1 MLQHERAL
9 QIHRAVQAARKLKM
23 TFEQRP
29 GCSELIDDFF
39 SVQILTS
46 ISVLACYN
54 PARMPPYP
62 NLVSDSTLVQDT
74 IDLLTGSGGRAAASE
89 IVDAVFKLSHIDD
102 ELAGLLVADLV
113 RNDRRFKIVENTVEL
128 LEDDSRSRLLKDLDF
143 VVVDVEATGAKTP
156 PNRLIE
162 LGAYRIRGGRIVDKF
177 LSLVNPEIPI
187 PRFVAALTGISNE
200 MVKRA
205 PVFADVAPQWLDFVS
220 DSVLVAHNAPF
231 DTSFLNHEISRVY
244 PGHRMVNPHL
254 CTVMLSRR
262 ALPDLS
268 NHRLDTI
275 ANHFSIPII
284 SRHRAG
290 SDALATAEIF
300 IRILTELAETHGIK
314 DLAAARSFQYPELSA
329 V

>member
-1 MLQHERAL
+1 ML
-9 QIHRAVQAARKLKM
+9 
-23 TFEQRP
+23 
-29 GCSELIDDFF
+29 
-39 SVQILTS
+39 
-46 ISVLACYN
+46 
-54 PARMPPYP
+54 PYP
-62 NLVSDSTLVQDT
+62 NLVSDSNFVQET
-74 IDLLTGSGGRAAASE
+74 IDLLTCSGGRAAASE
-89 IVDAVFKLSHIDD
+89 IVDVVFKLSHVDD
-102 ELAGLLVADLV
+102 ELAGQLVADLI
-113 RNDRRFKIVENTVEL
+113 RNDRRFKIVENNTVEL
-128 LEDDSRSRLLKDLDF
+128 QQDDSYSRLLKDLDF

-187 PRFVAALTGISNE
+187 PRFVASLTGISNE
-200 MVKRA
+200 MVRQA

-254 CTVMLSRR
+254 CTVRLSRR

-268 NHRLDTI
+268 NHRLETI
-275 ANHFSIPII
+275 ATHFSIPIA

-300 IRILTELAETHGIK
+300 ILLLTELEETHGIK
-314 DLAAARSFQYPELSA
+314 NLAAARRFQFPEVDHPQITQIL
-329 V
+329 

>member
-1 MLQHERAL
+1 ML
-9 QIHRAVQAARKLKM
+9 
-23 TFEQRP
+23 
-29 GCSELIDDFF
+29 
-39 SVQILTS
+39 
-46 ISVLACYN
+46 
-54 PARMPPYP
+54 PYP
-62 NLVSDSTLVQDT
+62 NLVSDSNFVQET
-74 IDLLTGSGGRAAASE
+74 IDLLTCSGGRAAASE
-89 IVDAVFKLSHIDD
+89 IVDVVFKLSHVDD
-102 ELAGLLVADLV
+102 ELAGQLVADLI
-113 RNDRRFKIVENTVEL
+113 RNDRRFKIVENNTVEL
-128 LEDDSRSRLLKDLDF
+128 QQDDSYSRLLKDLDF

-187 PRFVAALTGISNE
+187 PRFVASLTGISND
-200 MVKRA
+200 MVKLA

-254 CTVMLSRR
+254 CTVRLSRR

-268 NHRLDTI
+268 NHRLETI
-275 ANHFSIPII
+275 ATHFSIPIA

-300 IRILTELAETHGIK
+300 ILLLTELEETHGIK
-314 DLAAARSFQYPELSA
+314 DLAAARNFQFPEVDQVA
-329 V
+329 

>member
-1 MLQHERAL
+1 
-9 QIHRAVQAARKLKM
+9 
-23 TFEQRP
+23 
-29 GCSELIDDFF
+29 
-39 SVQILTS
+39 
-46 ISVLACYN
+46 
-54 PARMPPYP
+54 MPTYP

-74 IDLLTGSGGRAAASE
+74 IDLLNDSGGRAAASE

-102 ELAGLLVADLV
+102 ELAGLLVADLI
-113 RNDRRFKIVENTVEL
+113 RNDRRFKIIDNNTVEL
-128 LEDDSRSRLLKDLDF
+128 QRDDWDTRLLKDLDF

-162 LGAYRIRGGRIVDKF
+162 LGAYRIRSGRIVDKF
-177 LSLVNPEIPI
+177 SQLVNPEIPI
-187 PRFVAALTGISNE
+187 PRFVVTLTGISNE
-200 MVKRA
+200 MVRQA
-205 PVFADVAPQWLDFVS
+205 PVFADVAPLWLDFVS

-254 CTVMLSRR
+254 CTVRLSRR
-262 ALPDLS
+262 VLPHIA

-275 ANHFSIPII
+275 ADHFSIPIL

-300 IRILTELAETHGIK
+300 LFLLSKLEDDHGVK
-314 DLAAARSFQYPELSA
+314 DLATARSFQFPEIKPPEAAPTLLPLIPSL
-329 V
+329 

>member
-1 MLQHERAL
+1 
-9 QIHRAVQAARKLKM
+9 
-23 TFEQRP
+23 
-29 GCSELIDDFF
+29 
-39 SVQILTS
+39 
-46 ISVLACYN
+46 
-54 PARMPPYP
+54 MPPYP

-74 IDLLTGSGGRAAASE
+74 IDLLNGSGGRAPASE

-102 ELAGLLVADLV
+102 ELAGMLVADLI
-113 RNDRRFKIVENTVEL
+113 RNDRRFKISDNTVEL
-128 LEDDSRSRLLKDLDF
+128 LADDSHSRLLKDLDF

-162 LGAYRIRGGRIVDKF
+162 LGAYKIRGGRIVDKF

-187 PRFVAALTGISNE
+187 PRFVASLTGISNE

-205 PVFADVAPQWLDFVS
+205 PVFAELAPRWLDFVS

-254 CTVMLSRR
+254 CTVKLSRR
-262 ALPDLS
+262 VLPELI

-275 ANHFSIPII
+275 ASHFSISIA

-300 IRILTELAETHGIK
+300 IVLLDMLDQEHGVNN
-314 DLAAARSFQYPELSA
+314 LAAARNFQFPEVISSDCSA
-329 V
+329 A

>member
-1 MLQHERAL
+1 
-9 QIHRAVQAARKLKM
+9 
-23 TFEQRP
+23 
-29 GCSELIDDFF
+29 
-39 SVQILTS
+39 
-46 ISVLACYN
+46 
-54 PARMPPYP
+54 MPPYP

-89 IVDAVFKLSHIDD
+89 IVDAVFKLSHVDD
-102 ELAGLLVADLV
+102 ELAGLLVADLI
-113 RNDRRFKIVENTVEL
+113 RNDRRFKIINNTVEL
-128 LEDDSRSRLLKDLDF
+128 LIDDSHSRRLKDLDF

-187 PRFVAALTGISNE
+187 PRFVASLTGISNE
-200 MVKRA
+200 MVKSA
-205 PVFADVAPQWLDFVS
+205 PVFADLAPKWLDFVS

-254 CTVMLSRR
+254 CTVRLSRR
-262 ALPDLS
+262 ALPDLL

-275 ANHFSIPII
+275 ASHFSIPIV

-290 SDALATAEIF
+290 SDALATAQIF
-300 IRILTELAETHGIK
+300 LLLLTELEETHGIN
-314 DLAAARSFQYPELSA
+314 DLAAARRFQFPELA
-329 V
+329 ADLRG

>member
-1 MLQHERAL
+1 
-9 QIHRAVQAARKLKM
+9 
-23 TFEQRP
+23 
-29 GCSELIDDFF
+29 
-39 SVQILTS
+39 
-46 ISVLACYN
+46 
-54 PARMPPYP
+54 MPPYP

-74 IDLLTGSGGRAAASE
+74 IDLLTCSGGRAAASE
-89 IVDAVFKLSHIDD
+89 IVDAVFKMSHIDD
-102 ELAGLLVADLV
+102 ELAGLLVADLI
-113 RNDRRFKIVENTVEL
+113 RNDRRFKISDNNTVEL
-128 LEDDSRSRLLKDLDF
+128 QQDENQSRLLKDLDF

-187 PRFVAALTGISNE
+187 PRFVASLTGISNE
-200 MVKRA
+200 MVKNA
-205 PVFADVAPQWLDFVS
+205 PVFAEVAPQWLDFVS

-254 CTVMLSRR
+254 CTVRLSRR

-275 ANHFSIPII
+275 ANHFSIPIL

-300 IRILTELAETHGIK
+300 LLLLTELQETHGIRN
-314 DLAAARSFQYPELSA
+314 LAAARNFQFPEIATDLHR
-329 V
+329 

>member
-1 MLQHERAL
+1 
-9 QIHRAVQAARKLKM
+9 V
-23 TFEQRP
+23 
-29 GCSELIDDFF
+29 
-39 SVQILTS
+39 
-46 ISVLACYN
+46 
-54 PARMPPYP
+54 
-62 NLVSDSTLVQDT
+62 DT
-74 IDLLTGSGGRAAASE
+74 
-89 IVDAVFKLSHIDD
+89 VFKLSHIDD
-102 ELAGLLVADLV
+102 ELAGLLVADLI
-113 RNDRRFKIVENTVEL
+113 RNDRRFKISDNTVEL
-128 LEDDSRSRLLKDLDF
+128 LADDSHSRLLKDLDF

-162 LGAYRIRGGRIVDKF
+162 LGAYKIRGGKIVDKF

-205 PVFADVAPQWLDFVS
+205 PVFTEVAPRWLDFVS

-254 CTVMLSRR
+254 CTVKLSRR
-262 ALPDLS
+262 VMPELL

-275 ANHFSIPII
+275 ANHFSIPIV

-300 IRILTELAETHGIK
+300 LMLLTKLDEVHGVK
-314 DLAAARSFQYPELSA
+314 DLAAARNFQFPEVISNDCSTA
-329 V
+329 SV

>member
-1 MLQHERAL
+1 ML
-9 QIHRAVQAARKLKM
+9 
-23 TFEQRP
+23 
-29 GCSELIDDFF
+29 
-39 SVQILTS
+39 
-46 ISVLACYN
+46 
-54 PARMPPYP
+54 PYP

-74 IDLLTGSGGRAAASE
+74 IDLLNDCGGRAPASE
-89 IVDAVFKLSHIDD
+89 IVDAVFKLSHIDED
-102 ELAGLLVADLV
+102 LAGLLVADLI
-113 RNDRRFKIVENTVEL
+113 RNDRRFKIIENNTVEL
-128 LEDDSRSRLLKDLDF
+128 QHDDSQSRLLRELDF

-177 LSLVNPEIPI
+177 LSLVNPEIHI
-187 PRFVAALTGISNE
+187 PRFVASLTGISND
-200 MVKRA
+200 MVKEA
-205 PVFADVAPQWLDFVS
+205 PVFAELAPQWLDFVS

-244 PGHRMVNPHL
+244 PGHRMRNPHL

-262 ALPDLS
+262 ALPELS

-275 ANHFSIPII
+275 ASHFSIPIL

-300 IRILTELAETHGIK
+300 LLLLTELEETHGIK
-314 DLAAARSFQYPELSA
+314 DLASARSFQFPPEPA
-329 V
+329 VA

>member
-1 MLQHERAL
+1 ML
-9 QIHRAVQAARKLKM
+9 
-23 TFEQRP
+23 
-29 GCSELIDDFF
+29 
-39 SVQILTS
+39 
-46 ISVLACYN
+46 
-54 PARMPPYP
+54 PYP

-74 IDLLTGSGGRAAASE
+74 IDLLTCSGGRAAASE

-102 ELAGLLVADLV
+102 ELAGLLVADLI
-113 RNDRRFKIVENTVEL
+113 RNDRRFKFVENNTVEL
-128 LEDDSRSRLLKDLDF
+128 LKDDSHLRLLKELDF

-162 LGAYRIRGGRIVDKF
+162 LGAYRIRGARVVDKF
-177 LSLVNPEIPI
+177 VTLVNPEIPI
-187 PRFVAALTGISNE
+187 PRFVATLTGISND
-200 MVKRA
+200 MVRGA

-254 CTVMLSRR
+254 CTVRLSRR
-262 ALPDLS
+262 AMPDLS
-268 NHRLDTI
+268 NHRLETI
-275 ANHFSIPII
+275 ASHFSIPIA

-300 IRILTELAETHGIK
+300 ILLLTELEETHGIK
-314 DLAAARSFQYPELSA
+314 DLGAARRFQFPELTA
-329 V
+329 DLHG

>member
-1 MLQHERAL
+1 
-9 QIHRAVQAARKLKM
+9 
-23 TFEQRP
+23 
-29 GCSELIDDFF
+29 
-39 SVQILTS
+39 
-46 ISVLACYN
+46 
-54 PARMPPYP
+54 MPPYP

-74 IDLLTGSGGRAAASE
+74 IDLLNDSGGRAAASE
-89 IVDAVFKLSHIDD
+89 IVDAVFKLSHIDP
-102 ELAGLLVADLV
+102 ELAGLLVADLI
-113 RNDRRFKIVENTVEL
+113 RNDRRFKIIDNNTVEL
-128 LEDDSRSRLLKDLDF
+128 QQDNWDTRLLKDLDF

-177 LSLVNPEIPI
+177 SQLVNPEIPI
-187 PRFVAALTGISNE
+187 PRFVVTLTGISNE
-200 MVKRA
+200 MVRQA
-205 PVFADVAPQWLDFVS
+205 PVFADVAPKWLDFVS

-254 CTVMLSRR
+254 CTVRLSRR
-262 ALPDLS
+262 VLPHIA

-275 ANHFSIPII
+275 ADHFSIPIL

-300 IRILTELAETHGIK
+300 LFLLSRLEEDHGVK
-314 DLAAARSFQYPELSA
+314 DLATARSFQFPEINVAPA
-329 V
+329 VLPLAPRL

>member
-1 MLQHERAL
+1 
-9 QIHRAVQAARKLKM
+9 
-23 TFEQRP
+23 
-29 GCSELIDDFF
+29 
-39 SVQILTS
+39 
-46 ISVLACYN
+46 
-54 PARMPPYP
+54 MPRYP

-74 IDLLTGSGGRAAASE
+74 IDLLTCSGGRAAASE
-89 IVDAVFKLSHIDD
+89 IVDSVFKLSHIDD
-102 ELAGLLVADLV
+102 ELAGLLVADLI
-113 RNDRRFKIVENTVEL
+113 RNDRRFKIVENNTIEL
-128 LEDDSRSRLLKDLDF
+128 QEDDRQSRLLKDLDF

-177 LSLVNPEIPI
+177 VSLVNPEIPI
-187 PRFVAALTGISNE
+187 PRFVATLTGISND
-200 MVKRA
+200 MVKQA
-205 PVFADVAPQWLDFVS
+205 PVFAEVAPQWLDFVS

-254 CTVMLSRR
+254 CTVRLSRR

-275 ANHFSIPII
+275 ASHFSIPIV

-300 IRILTELAETHGIK
+300 LLLLTELEETHGVK
-314 DLAAARSFQYPELSA
+314 NLAAARNFQFPDILQPQINA
-329 V
+329 G

>member
-1 MLQHERAL
+1 ML
-9 QIHRAVQAARKLKM
+9 
-23 TFEQRP
+23 
-29 GCSELIDDFF
+29 
-39 SVQILTS
+39 
-46 ISVLACYN
+46 
-54 PARMPPYP
+54 PYP
-62 NLVSDSTLVQDT
+62 NLVSDSNFVQET
-74 IDLLTGSGGRAAASE
+74 IDLLTCSGGRAAASE
-89 IVDAVFKLSHIDD
+89 IVDVVFKLSHVDD
-102 ELAGLLVADLV
+102 ELAGQLVADLI
-113 RNDRRFKIVENTVEL
+113 RNDRRFKIVENNTIEL
-128 LEDDSRSRLLKDLDF
+128 QQDDSYSRLLKDLDF

-187 PRFVAALTGISNE
+187 PRFVASLTGISND
-200 MVKRA
+200 MVKLA

-244 PGHRMVNPHL
+244 PGHRMVNQHL
-254 CTVMLSRR
+254 CTVRLSRR

-268 NHRLDTI
+268 NHRLETI
-275 ANHFSIPII
+275 ATHFSIPIA

-300 IRILTELAETHGIK
+300 ILLLTELEETHGIK
-314 DLAAARSFQYPELSA
+314 DLAAARNFQFPEVVQVA
-329 V
+329 